1 MKSRLK
7 VDLLNENT
15 NKGLFLFALPM
26 ILCNLLQQLYNIAD
40 TVIVGRVGGANA
52 LAAVGAAY
60 SLMTFLTSVVIGL
73 CMGSGAVFSY
83 YVGKKDD
90 KKLKECVQTSFVLIG
105 AIAIVLCIVVQAL
118 INPIL
123 HLLQIPSEIY
133 SMMYSYTFIV
143 VWGIIFI
150 FLYNYFAFTLRAVG
164 NSVVPLFFLGVT
176 SVLNI
181 VLDLVFVMV
190 FNWSLEGAAI
200 ATVISQAISGVGLGL
215 YTWIKEPLFRFS
227 LKEFMQGDKPY
238 KEILNLSVISSA
250 QQSVMNFGI
259 LMVQGLVNSFGA
271 CVMTAFAAS
280 VKIDTFAYMPAQEFG
295 NAYSIYVSQNYGAG
309 KDERIKEGTKSAM
322 KASVFFCMI
331 ISIIVFVFAE
341 NLMMIFVKPEET
353 EVIRIGI
360 QYLRIE
366 GTFYALIGILFLLY
380 GYFRGMNKPAVSL
393 VLTVISLGTRVALAY
408 MLSSI
413 HVIGVNG
420 IWLSIPI
427 GWFLADSL
435 GLYLLIRNIRSKKC
449 IKI

>member
-1 MKSRLK
+1 M
-7 VDLLNENT
+7 
-15 NKGLFLFALPM
+15 
-26 ILCNLLQQLYNIAD
+26 
-40 TVIVGRVGGANA
+40 
-52 LAAVGAAY
+52 
-60 SLMTFLTSVVIGL
+60 
-73 CMGSGAVFSY
+73 
-83 YVGKKDD
+83 
-90 KKLKECVQTSFVLIG
+90 
-105 AIAIVLCIVVQAL
+105 
-118 INPIL
+118 
-123 HLLQIPSEIY
+123 
-133 SMMYSYTFIV
+133 
-143 VWGIIFI
+143 
-150 FLYNYFAFTLRAVG
+150 
-164 NSVVPLFFLGVT
+164 
-176 SVLNI
+176 
-181 VLDLVFVMV
+181 
-190 FNWSLEGAAI
+190 
-200 ATVISQAISGVGLGL
+200 GLGL

-309 KDERIKEGTKSAM
+309 KDKRIKEGTKSAM